1 MQLTEPE
8 QIIFSTQ
15 EKDSTEDEED
25 YDEDRGG
32 DEEDEEE
39 KSFKEEMGKT
49 KYQTEEEKDD
59 SLVDD
64 SPVPGS
70 QDTSKEKQRGN
81 LLNLEIKIC
90 LSREYFT

>member
-1 MQLTEPE
+1 M
-8 QIIFSTQ
+8 IFSTQ

-70 QDTSKEKQRGN
+70 EDTSKEKQRGN
-81 LLNLEIKIC
+81 LLNLERKISVQRLC
-90 LSREYFT
+90 LYFT